1 MRELEVVSPHARL
14 VRALLGSWAIFVFI
28 PILGEY
34 LTPQLVGG
42 AKGVMIGNLIVNFFQ
57 GAQYTRGAAAALL
70 IAGLIVVLLAVFR
83 RSLEVE
89 DPYGT

>member
-1 MRELEVVSPHARL
+1 V
-14 VRALLGSWAIFVFI
+14 
-28 PILGEY
+28 
-34 LTPQLVGG
+34 
-42 AKGVMIGNLIVNFFQ
+42 
-57 GAQYTRGAAAALL
+57 

>member
-1 MRELEVVSPHARL
+1 
-14 VRALLGSWAIFVFI
+14 
-28 PILGEY
+28 EY